1 MNQAL
6 KCEYCNRPIKDEPV
20 TKCIKGEN
28 HTFCSAFCFR
38 LFFYNAPKISYDDL
52 QKMYSFYCVSVP
64 LSEFQNTLRELENE
78 EAKE

>member
-6 KCEYCNRPIKDEPV
+6 KCQYCGRPIKDEPV
-20 TKCIKGEN
+20 TKSLKGKE

-38 LFFYNAPKISYDDL
+38 LFFYDAPKISYNDL

-64 LSEFQNTLRELENE
+64 VPDFQNSLQELINE
-78 EAKE
+78 EA

>member
-6 KCEYCNRPIKDEPV
+6 KCEYCGRPIIDEPV
-20 TKCIKGEN
+20 IKLLKGEN

-38 LFFYNAPKISYDDL
+38 LFFYDAPKISYDDL

-64 LSEFQNTLRELENE
+64 VEDFQASLQELTVGE
-78 EAKE
+78 E